1 MLSLLRRC
9 CICPRWWK
17 RDASTQ
23 TMASE
28 PQPEAVI
35 DIPVD
40 EEIVTVQ
47 KFQSPPLPV
56 SDGDDD
62 FEHVA

>member
-1 MLSLLRRC
+1 
-9 CICPRWWK
+9 
-17 RDASTQ
+17 
-23 TMASE
+23 MASE